1 MQENT
6 ICYIDSTRQLTQL
19 CDRLANA
26 DALALDTEFTREK
39 TYYARL
45 GLIQIASRD
54 TVACIDPL
62 AINDLQPLLQLL
74 QSPRITKVIHAA
86 RQDLEVIW
94 QNYQIMPQPLFD
106 SQIAAS
112 LLGIHE
118 QISYATLVEQL
129 LHVKLDKAQTR
140 TDWCQRPLSQEQI
153 NYAADDVRY
162 LIALYPIL
170 RDNLKSKQR
179 LVWIEQEG
187 QLLANSERYQIN
199 MDQLWQQVSGQQR
212 LTPAQLAILRA
223 LTAWREQRAQRL
235 NRPKQ
240 WIVRDEILVELCVN
254 PLSTLSDLRATTS
267 IPATLVDSAGE
278 ELITLINQARAL
290 PAAAWPIPTNRDSFN
305 AEQRQLITTLSNRVR
320 ELADSHG
327 ICASLIAPRKE
338 LERLIFGYHDGNL
351 FQGWRKELVE
361 QQLLSLLP

>member
-1 MQENT
+1 MPENA
-6 ICYIDSTRQLTQL
+6 ICYVETAAQLNQL
-19 CDRLANA
+19 CERLASA
-26 DALALDTEFTREK
+26 EALALDTEFTREK

-45 GLIQIASRD
+45 GLIQIASHNI
-54 TVACIDPL
+54 VACIDPL
-62 AINDLQPLLQLL
+62 AITDLQPLLQLL
-74 QSPRITKVIHAA
+74 QNPGITKVIHAA
-86 RQDLEVIW
+86 RQDLEVLW

-129 LHVKLDKAQTR
+129 LQVKLDKAQTR

-153 NYAADDVRY
+153 HYAADDVRY
-162 LIALYPIL
+162 LIALYPLL

-179 LVWIEQEG
+179 LPWLEQEG
-187 QLLANSERYQIN
+187 QLLCNSERYQIKF
-199 MDQLWQQVSGQQR
+199 DQLWQSVNGQQR

-223 LTAWREQRAQRL
+223 LAAWREQRAQRL

-240 WIVRDEILVELCVN
+240 WIVRDEVLVDLCVT
-254 PLSTLSDLRATTS
+254 PPATATDLRA
-267 IPATLVDSAGE
+267 IANLPAALIDSASE
-278 ELITLINQARAL
+278 ELIKLINEARTL
-290 PAAAWPIPTNRDSFN
+290 PAAAWPSPNIRETFN

-320 ELADSHG
+320 ELAESHG

-338 LERLIFGYHDGNL
+338 LERLIFGSRDISL
-351 FQGWRKELVE
+351 FQGWRKELLG
-361 QQLLSLLP
+361 QQLVALLP

>member
-1 MQENT
+1 MQENA
-6 ICYIDSTRQLTQL
+6 ICYVDTAAQLAQL
-19 CDRLANA
+19 CEQLASA
-26 DALALDTEFTREK
+26 EALALDTEFTREK
-39 TYYARL
+39 TYYAKL

-54 TVACIDPL
+54 VVACIDPL
-62 AINDLQPLLQLL
+62 AISDLQPLLQLL
-74 QSPRITKVIHAA
+74 QNPQITKIIHAA
-86 RQDLEVIW
+86 RQDLEVLW

-129 LHVKLDKAQTR
+129 LQVKLDKAHTR
-140 TDWCQRPLSQEQI
+140 TDWCQRPLTQEQI
-153 NYAADDVRY
+153 HYAADDVRY
-162 LIALYPIL
+162 LIALYPLL

-179 LVWIEQEG
+179 LSWLEQEG
-187 QLLANSERYQIN
+187 QTLCNSERYQIKL
-199 MDQLWQQVSGQQR
+199 DQLWQQVSGQQR

-254 PLSTLSDLRATTS
+254 PASTLADLRAITS
-267 IPATLVDSAGE
+267 VPASLIDSAGE
-278 ELITLINQARAL
+278 ELITLINAARAL
-290 PAAAWPIPTNRDSFN
+290 PATAWPSPTNRDTFN
-305 AEQRQLITTLSNRVR
+305 AEQRKLVVTLSNRVR

-338 LERLIFGYHDGNL
+338 LERLIFGSRDNTL
-351 FQGWRKELVE
+351 FQGWRKELLG
-361 QQLLSLLP
+361 QQLVSLLP